1 MCYNPCTVRLPS
13 RSLFFLAGAVAVLA
27 GTAVAKS
34 LVPVFLPAV
43 SLSNLFPDVEEG
55 TYFTESV
62 GDLVRKGILKGY
74 EDGRFGPHDFVTR
87 AQVAVML
94 DRYDREVVEPLRE
107 QLAKIRE
114 LLKLG
119 RCGDGSVQIG
129 EECDDENIAD
139 NDGCSATC
147 QSEVHAEGRPEPMQ
161 PEGGCKVAGC
171 SRQLCVPEGSE
182 DVVTTCEWRP
192 EYACYQQAVCE
203 RQEDGGCGWTETP
216 ELRSCLAEAGGDD
229 DACAAREEDLSR
241 LLRASR
247 ACRTSDDCRVLVRGC
262 SPYLTCGQPVN
273 KANFETVQAAIE
285 EYVTSC
291 PEEGPMTCAAC
302 VERQAVCERG
312 LCRLD
317 PPLRCSG
324 EARTCPDGTEVRRNP
339 DFDCDF
345 DPCPEEALQE
355 ESP

>member
-1 MCYNPCTVRLPS
+1 MRFPS
-13 RSLFFLAGAVAVLA
+13 RSLFFLAGAIAVLA

-34 LVPVFLPAV
+34 VVPMF
-43 SLSNLFPDVEEG
+43 LFPDVEEG

-62 GDLVRKGILKGY
+62 GDLVRKGIVRGY

-94 DRYDREVVEPLRE
+94 DRYDREVVEPLRR
-107 QLAKIRE
+107 QLWKVRQ

-119 RCGDGSVQIG
+119 ECGDGTIQIG
-129 EECDDENIAD
+129 EECDDENVAD

-147 QSEVHAEGRPEPMQ
+147 QSEVHAEGRPEPLR
-161 PEGGCKVAGC
+161 PGEGCSIAGC
-171 SRQLCVPEGSE
+171 SGQLCIEEGSG

-192 EYACYQQAVCE
+192 EYACYREAVCE
-203 RQEDGGCGWTETP
+203 RKGDGSCGWTETP
-216 ELRSCLAEAGGDD
+216 EFRSCLEEVAGEEEGNVCAEQK
-229 DACAAREEDLSR
+229 EELSR

-302 VERQAVCERG
+302 VERQAICERG

-317 PPLRCSG
+317 PPLRCSE
-324 EARTCPDGTEVRRNP
+324 EARTCPNGTEVRRNP